1 MKKLL
6 IALAAGLFAATS
18 YANSSDDFVFEND
31 THGDVI
37 ALYVSP
43 HASSHWGTNVLH
55 RALRQGQNAEVYW
68 TVEPDYDVYDIR
80 VEFTDGS
87 FDFTE
92 GYDLSTIDQ
101 VWITLRGLS
110 VFSFCR
116 ARL

>member
-1 MKKLL
+1 MKKLF

-18 YANSSDDFVFEND
+18 YASSDDFVFEND

-43 HASSHWGTNVLH
+43 HASSLWGTNVLH

-101 VWITLRGLS
+101 VWITYNGGRVLS
-110 VFSFCR
+110 LHWR
-116 ARL
+116 